1 VLGMGCKLKHLQSSS
16 SHRNKRQQDKGIK
29 QIHLSAPLMHCSPH
43 YFCNHTHKHT
53 HTHKHRHLGY
63 DAFSR
68 SSTLPN
74 AATQLKTCR
83 GRATPPSRA
92 RPIRSTLPQD
102 LDLDPEGGEMLLTML
117 RYPNFELHPSSSL
130 VLVAEEYHCVLST
143 QTRMQKAGW
152 DTPDLD
158 DSRLRNMT
166 TSLRGPATSNRCET
180 TPLISTAHRKTLC
193 DPAGS
198 DLSCPLVSHSDP

>member
-1 VLGMGCKLKHLQSSS
+1 MTAGVLGMGCKLKHLQSSS

-102 LDLDPEGGEMLLTML
+102 LDLDPRRLAPSQHDDVPSRSCHVQLHESPPLLL
-117 RYPNFELHPSSSL
+117 CGPLCL
-130 VLVAEEYHCVLST
+130 
-143 QTRMQKAGW
+143 K
-152 DTPDLD
+152 TPVRCKRGISDG
-158 DSRLRNMT
+158 NT
-166 TSLRGPATSNRCET
+166 KGHTSPAVKR
-180 TPLISTAHRKTLC
+180 RR
-193 DPAGS
+193 
-198 DLSCPLVSHSDP
+198 